1 MGTNSIARICPGLP
15 ATSLFETKTSRDAD
29 LPIRKSAGDEALA
42 IWGRDERGEDEE
54 SSWLKPEGVARLE
67 FLERTEA
74 EKSASDYTRS
84 SSTTREISDHTS
96 LSSALWLRV
105 RSSVL

>member
-1 MGTNSIARICPGLP
+1 VKNSGSATPIKLANTSFISNMGTNSIARICPGLP

-54 SSWLKPEGVARLE
+54 SS
-67 FLERTEA
+67 
-74 EKSASDYTRS
+74 
-84 SSTTREISDHTS
+84 
-96 LSSALWLRV
+96 
-105 RSSVL
+105 